1 MEYTIKELSSLA
13 GISTRTLR
21 YYDEINL
28 LKPSRVTEA
37 GYRCYGSREV
47 AILQQI
53 MFYRERGFDLKTI
66 QHIIY
71 DKDFDMLKAMEEHL
85 LELEKQR
92 AATEALISTVKKTI
106 QHMKGAC
113 DMSDKEKFQA
123 LKEKAIQENEKAYG
137 AEARSKYG
145 DEQVDASNRKML
157 NLNEEQWE
165 RYQYL
170 DEEIFRRLEAA
181 VEAGVAIDGAEAKEI
196 VALHKEWL
204 SMSIKQYNV
213 QMHKGIAA
221 MYVADERFT
230 KYYDRNVAGCA
241 QFLCDAVQIYACK
254 M

>member
-28 LKPSRVTEA
+28 LKPSRVTDA
-37 GYRCYGSREV
+37 GYRCYSSREV

-66 QHIIY
+66 QQIIY

-106 QHMKGAC
+106 QHMKGTC

-123 LKEKAIQENEKAYG
+123 LKEKAVQDNERLYG
-137 AEARSKYG
+137 AEARRKYG
-145 DEQVDASNRKML
+145 DDQVDASNKRML
-157 NLNEEQWE
+157 NLKEDQWE
-165 RYQYL
+165 RFRYL
-170 DEEIFRRLEAA
+170 EEEILRRLEAA
-181 VEAGVAIDGAEAKEI
+181 VEAGVAADGEEAREI
-196 VALHKEWL
+196 IALHKEWL
-204 SMSIKQYNV
+204 SMSIKQYNA
-213 QMHKGIAA
+213 QMHKGIAM

-230 KYYDRNVAGCA
+230 KYYDRKIAGCA
-241 QFLCDAVQIYACK
+241 QFLCDAVQTLICE
-254 M
+254 